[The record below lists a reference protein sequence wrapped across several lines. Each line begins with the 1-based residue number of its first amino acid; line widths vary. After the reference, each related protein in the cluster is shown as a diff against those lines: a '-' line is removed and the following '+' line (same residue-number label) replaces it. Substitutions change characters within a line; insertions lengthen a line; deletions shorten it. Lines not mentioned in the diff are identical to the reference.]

1 LLVLLDGTEAQELV
15 GPLSRLPVAEVDL
28 IVRALK
34 ASRGAGVDAER
45 ERRRRRRKNKG
56 GTDDEKVAAVIG
68 QLSRSLAG
76 RAAGTLETLSL
87 LKRHYD
93 DGPAMLALA
102 VAGARA
108 RGYSDADIGRTL
120 GVTGSA
126 VGERYGRRGSGPTPT
141 TPDRLNAVEPQ
152 DRLEGWVRS
161 GHAKCP
167 APPNGCGRYAEQW
180 QGKGPAVLRHNPG
193 CPVGL
198 AEAERRRR
206 EEDEGSAT

>member
-1 LLVLLDGTEAQELV
+1 MSSRSTRLLALLDGTEAQELV
-15 GPLSRLPVAEVDL
+15 GPLSRLSVAEVDL

-34 ASRGAGVDAER
+34 ASRRAGADSEQ

-76 RAAGTLETLSL
+76 RAAGTLETLAL

-102 VAGARA
+102 VTGARA
-108 RGYSDADIGRTL
+108 RGYSDADIGRAL

-126 VGERYGRRGSGPTPT
+126 VGERYGRRGSGPTST
-141 TPDRLNAVEPQ
+141 TPRPQIAAGPQ
-152 DRLEGWVRS
+152 DRL
-161 GHAKCP
+161 
-167 APPNGCGRYAEQW
+167 
-180 QGKGPAVLRHNPG
+180 
-193 CPVGL
+193 
-198 AEAERRRR
+198 
-206 EEDEGSAT
+206 DEGSATS